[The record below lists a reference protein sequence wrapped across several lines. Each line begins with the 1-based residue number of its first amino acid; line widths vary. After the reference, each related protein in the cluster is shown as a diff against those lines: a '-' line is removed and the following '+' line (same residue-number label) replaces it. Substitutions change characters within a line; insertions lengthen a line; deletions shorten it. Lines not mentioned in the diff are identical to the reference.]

1 MILSK
6 NAIKIHKSFHPL
18 TIAIDITT
26 VLVHKCHSP
35 AIPISMLS
43 HPPYSKISKIAAK
56 KKMVSLSFLKNL

>member
-6 NAIKIHKSFHPL
+6 NTIKIHKSFHPL
-18 TIAIDITT
+18 TIAIDITP

-56 KKMVSLSFLKNL
+56 KRWFHFHF